1 MKRKNRI
8 NLLPDIKINELYN
21 IPNFTDQ
28 EMEIFFSLSVDDH
41 LLLNQY
47 KTIKLKIY
55 FIIQLGY
62 FRATQQFYDFNLEDI
77 HREVLYV
84 TNLYFDLPLKNIT
97 SKPYRTI
104 IKSQQ
109 AVILN
114 FYEYQ
119 DWSPKFA
126 PQIEVHL
133 SELIKYY
140 PKPEVATLELFKYF
154 EQIKI
159 VIPSYRVL
167 QDIYSKILSEHEEK
181 LNNLILDIPEDIQNQ
196 LSKIID
202 KHYRDID
209 ADPDCQSHSKCKNEP
224 EDDDNDIIMDLGNIR
239 YDQKDFKYTALRLEI
254 KKIQKI
260 KSLYEFGKLFLP
272 TLNISK
278 NSITYYA
285 DLTNNYSTSRLK
297 KLIKPQQFLYVLCFI
312 HHRYQQ
318 FMDNLIITFMY
329 HVNLLL
335 EKAKVYAKDECLKY
349 SATLVLEFPKLA
361 KFLNWFPQEEDKQNL
376 DYIQLSQEAYK
387 ILPKEQFS
395 SMANFIEGKI
405 FDKTKAQWQCYEESS
420 SALARYLRPIMLH
433 VDFILINHNSNLLE
447 LIGLLKTHYAKNK
460 NPGSLKI
467 PSNSSLIKDKN
478 IIEYLKNTDNPD
490 YLDPYRLEFYV
501 YHKMYHH
508 VDKGRLCC
516 NDSISYKDF
525 DLDLIPEEDIEKSL
539 EIAEKFGYY
548 KIRNYCDQILDDA
561 LDELDQALIRTNNNI
576 DSGVNKHINIVKNQ
590 NEDGSESISWT
601 LIYEAKES
609 ISDGFFANLPKI
621 EIADLLKFIG
631 DKINL
636 WESFNHIK
644 PKYIKRQKPD
654 ITALRACLLSEAF
667 GISLGYMAEISD
679 LNLNLLKSTKT
690 DFIRFETL
698 TNTNDICSNYL
709 NKLAIFKAW
718 DLLDGKILADA
729 DGKKHKATT
738 TTIQSRFSTKYIG
751 KGTGISICS
760 LVANHGV
767 ANAKTIGLNEY
778 EGHGLYDLTLGNKS
792 DIKIDYVTGDN
803 HSINPVNFVGLDSI
817 DVGYLP
823 SIKDIREAAKDIY
836 SSRAASNYN
845 GLIKPKAQINKEL
858 IRKNKAWI
866 IRVLL
871 SLLLQENTQTILMRK
886 LSTHAR
892 YARLNASLYEYN
904 KIFKSN
910 HVLNLIDN
918 IKLRQA
924 IRSAR
929 NRTESYHALQGTI
942 RQIYHGIFKG
952 KRIVDN
958 NVSAHAVRLLSNKII
973 SYNATILN
981 IIYQKLIAEGSP
993 KSEIDNFIRISPV
1006 AWEHI
1011 SFTGRYN
1018 FTKDNSIV
1026 NLEKIVR
1033 LLEEKLRKDS
1043 KQKL

>member
-1 MKRKNRI
+1 
-8 NLLPDIKINELYN
+8 
-21 IPNFTDQ
+21 
-28 EMEIFFSLSVDDH
+28 
-41 LLLNQY
+41 
-47 KTIKLKIY
+47 
-55 FIIQLGY
+55 
-62 FRATQQFYDFNLEDI
+62 
-77 HREVLYV
+77 
-84 TNLYFDLPLKNIT
+84 
-97 SKPYRTI
+97 
-104 IKSQQ
+104 
-109 AVILN
+109 
-114 FYEYQ
+114 
-119 DWSPKFA
+119 
-126 PQIEVHL
+126 
-133 SELIKYY
+133 
-140 PKPEVATLELFKYF
+140 
-154 EQIKI
+154 
-159 VIPSYRVL
+159 
-167 QDIYSKILSEHEEK
+167 
-181 LNNLILDIPEDIQNQ
+181 
-196 LSKIID
+196 
-202 KHYRDID
+202 
-209 ADPDCQSHSKCKNEP
+209 
-224 EDDDNDIIMDLGNIR
+224 
-239 YDQKDFKYTALRLEI
+239 
-254 KKIQKI
+254 
-260 KSLYEFGKLFLP
+260 
-272 TLNISK
+272 
-278 NSITYYA
+278 
-285 DLTNNYSTSRLK
+285 
-297 KLIKPQQFLYVLCFI
+297 
-312 HHRYQQ
+312 
-318 FMDNLIITFMY
+318 
-329 HVNLLL
+329 
-335 EKAKVYAKDECLKY
+335 
-349 SATLVLEFPKLA
+349 
-361 KFLNWFPQEEDKQNL
+361 
-376 DYIQLSQEAYK
+376 
-387 ILPKEQFS
+387 
-395 SMANFIEGKI
+395 
-405 FDKTKAQWQCYEESS
+405 
-420 SALARYLRPIMLH
+420 
-433 VDFILINHNSNLLE
+433 
-447 LIGLLKTHYAKNK
+447 
-460 NPGSLKI
+460 
-467 PSNSSLIKDKN
+467 
-478 IIEYLKNTDNPD
+478 
-490 YLDPYRLEFYV
+490 
-501 YHKMYHH
+501 MYHH

-548 KIRNYCDQILDDA
+548 KIRNYCDQRLDDA

-644 PKYIKRQKPD
+644 PKYIKRQIPD
-654 ITALRACLLSEAF
+654 VTALRACLLSEAF

-679 LNLNLLKSTKT
+679 LNLNLLKSTKA
-690 DFIRFETL
+690 DFVRFETL

-958 NVSAHAVRLLSNKII
+958 NEVLMLLD
-973 SYNATILN
+973 YYPT
-981 IIYQKLIAEGSP
+981 KLFLIMPQS
-993 KSEIDNFIRISPV
+993 
-1006 AWEHI
+1006 
-1011 SFTGRYN
+1011 
-1018 FTKDNSIV
+1018 
-1026 NLEKIVR
+1026 
-1033 LLEEKLRKDS
+1033 
-1043 KQKL
+1043 

>member
-1 MKRKNRI
+1 MKIQERI
-8 NLLPDIKINELYN
+8 NLLPDVKINEIYN
-21 IPNFTDQ
+21 IPNLTEQDI
-28 EMEIFFSLSVDDH
+28 ELFFNLSKDDYV
-41 LLLNQY
+41 LLNKYPTLRNQ
-47 KTIKLKIY
+47 IY

-62 FRATQQFYDFNLEDI
+62 FRATQAFYNFDLEEI
-77 HREVLYV
+77 PEQVLCVYHR
-84 TNLYFDLPLKNIT
+84 YFDEPESLNTLVA
-97 SKPYRTI
+97 KPYREI

-114 FYEYQ
+114 LYEYQ
-119 DWSPKFA
+119 DWSPSFA

-133 SELIKYY
+133 RQLIQYY
-140 PKPEVATLELFKYF
+140 PKPEVATLELLKYF
-154 EQIKI
+154 EQIKV

-167 QDIYSKILSEHEEK
+167 QDIYSKVLAEHEEK
-181 LNNLILDIPEDIQNQ
+181 LNNLILAMPKDIKEA

-202 KHYRDID
+202 RHHSDID
-209 ADPDCQSHSKCKNEP
+209 ADPDCQNSAICENEP
-224 EDDDNDIIMDLGNIR
+224 EEDDIIIDLGNIR

-254 KKIQKI
+254 KKLQKI
-260 KSLYEFGKLFLP
+260 KPLYEFGKLFLP

-285 DLTNNYSTSRLK
+285 DLTHNYSTSRLK

-318 FMDNLIITFMY
+318 FIDNLIITFMY

-349 SATLVLEFPKLA
+349 SSTLVLEFPKLA

-376 DYIQLSQEAYK
+376 DYMQLSQEAYK

-395 SMANFIEGKI
+395 SMANFIAGKI

-420 SALARYLRPIMLH
+420 SSLTRYLRPIMLH

-447 LIGLLKTHYAKNK
+447 LIELLKAHYAKNK

-467 PSNSSLIKDKN
+467 PSNSSLIKDKHIK
-478 IIEYLKNTDNPD
+478 IIKN
-490 YLDPYRLEFYV
+490 
-501 YHKMYHH
+501 K
-508 VDKGRLCC
+508 
-516 NDSISYKDF
+516 
-525 DLDLIPEEDIEKSL
+525 
-539 EIAEKFGYY
+539 
-548 KIRNYCDQILDDA
+548 
-561 LDELDQALIRTNNNI
+561 
-576 DSGVNKHINIVKNQ
+576 
-590 NEDGSESISWT
+590 NEDGSESISWNLT
-601 LIYEAKES
+601 YEARDPVD
-609 ISDGFFANLPKI
+609 DGFFANLPKI
-621 EIADLLKFIG
+621 EIADLLQFIG
-631 DKINL
+631 DKMNL

-654 ITALRACLLSEAF
+654 ITALRAYLLSEAF

-679 LNLNLLKSTKT
+679 LNFNLLRSTKA
-690 DFIRFETL
+690 DFIRLETL
-698 TNTNDICSNYL
+698 INSNDICSNYL
-709 NKLAIFKAW
+709 NKLTIFKAW
-718 DLLDGKILADA
+718 DLLDGQTLADV

-738 TTIQSRFSTKYIG
+738 TTIQCRFSTKYIG

-767 ANAKTIGLNEY
+767 LNAKTIGLNEY

-792 DIKIDYVTGDN
+792 DIEIDYVTGDN

-836 SSRAASNYN
+836 SSRETSNYN
-845 GLIKPKAQINKEL
+845 GLIIPKASINKEL
-858 IRKNKAWI
+858 IRKNKTWI

-904 KIFKSN
+904 KIFKST

-958 NVSAHAVRLLSNKII
+958 NVSAHAVRLLANKII

-981 IIYQKLIAEGSP
+981 IIYERLIAAGVS
-993 KSEIDNFIRISPV
+993 KSVIDNFIRISPV

-1026 NLEKIVR
+1026 DLEKIFK
-1033 LLEEKLRKDS
+1033 LLEEKLDKNFKKEINS
-1043 KQKL
+1043 